1 MAFSDTFKEL
11 KDHIENSSKAI
22 KDFTVEELDALK
34 TALSESKTNLSNLEH
49 LTTIT
54 KDILLF
60 KNGSASQLE
69 KLNSEIE
76 NNNKV
81 LQQISSDINSLVTTT
96 KNRGIAASIS
106 NLWKWITA
114 KNEKFNME
122 NYYLILLI
130 IFIALCTVLI
140 CWKAIYIYKISKHPY
155 PKFTSGF
162 SLLLLR

>member
-1 MAFSDTFKEL
+1 L

-114 KNEKFNME
+114 KK
-122 NYYLILLI
+122 
-130 IFIALCTVLI
+130 
-140 CWKAIYIYKISKHPY
+140 
-155 PKFTSGF
+155 
-162 SLLLLR
+162 